1 MEEMLAGVSAWFA
14 DPKTWTGLMQI
25 VIADLLLS
33 GDNALVIA
41 LACRSLPAHQQ
52 KRAIL
57 FGGGAA
63 IALRVILT
71 IFAVFLLQLPFLKLV
86 GGLLLLWIAVKLLLP
101 EHEGEAHI
109 KGGGSMWGAI
119 KTIIIADIVMSVDN
133 VLAVAGAAHGDIALL
148 TIGLLLSIPLIIY
161 GSTMILKLIGRF
173 PIIITLGAAMLG
185 YIGGEMIVG
194 DVRVAP
200 WVEANM
206 VLLHTVVPIACAVI
220 VVAIGKL
227 YARKPVPAAALVD
240 LAEADPN
247 TNQRKD

>member
-1 MEEMLAGVSAWFA
+1 MEEMLASVSAWFA
-14 DPKTWTGLMQI
+14 DPKTWTGLVQI
-25 VIADLLLS
+25 IIADLLLS

-41 LACRSLPAHQQ
+41 LACRRLPAHQQ
-52 KRAIL
+52 KRAIF

-71 IFAVFLLQLPFLKLV
+71 IFAVYLLQMPFLKLV
-86 GGLLLLWIAVKLLLP
+86 GGALLLWIAVKLLLP

-109 KGGGSMWGAI
+109 KESGSMWGAI
-119 KTIIIADIVMSVDN
+119 KTIIIADFVMSVDN

-161 GSTMILKLIGRF
+161 GSTMILKLIERF

-200 WVEANM
+200 WVEAN
-206 VLLHTVVPIACAVI
+206 LPILHTIVPIAGAII

-227 YARKPVPAAALVD
+227 RAPKPVPAAALVD
-240 LAEADPN
+240 LAEADQN